1 MLCDDDEAAA
11 ADATRAFQDGLKT
24 LISAVSSS
32 VTAASALEKS
42 ADDLFAALARE
53 RAEIEE
59 ERCQL
64 ESLRAEVGDLPVSCL
79 PGSRSVE
86 DKLGLIHSTVRMQ
99 RTPMQGYM
107 PEGSLINPGCLPGRS
122 IHGTPVSSTVVLS
135 TQWQTLPSLDAPS
148 GTFSTMQAL
157 QYAEGIPMAAPVGY
171 APPGGSSQTKADG
184 VGGSPPSGVSGHAE
198 TMFLTTAEPSQ
209 SLSQSLDQHSGLL
222 SDLGPGS
229 DRKPDAPIDRQFA
242 GFPGEVGPLPP
253 FTRTLAPSVAEH
265 FLIHTPGSNNF
276 PHDISSVSSTR
287 AGWGGWNFPAVTPL
301 AGVPGGRREPSP
313 DEWQPRHSD
322 RSHLEKSHLEKSPM
336 RFSLPLGRR
345 SYAVLPPAAENDE
358 RPGHDMCGKAVDV
371 PPGWE
376 VLRTDADHFQDI
388 MGALCQ
394 RGWGTL
400 RLCARDARDPQG
412 GFASFATTLRRFQ
425 VPGTREASKGF
436 DVPGLEEHVLQA
448 VPGSAGRRF
457 KFSDK
462 LVSGRLVVVQADG
475 RRMS

>member
-1 MLCDDDEAAA
+1 MLCDDDEA

-24 LISAVSSS
+24 LMTAVISSM
-32 VTAASALEKS
+32 TAASALEKR
-42 ADDLFAALARE
+42 ADDFLAGLARD
-53 RAEIEE
+53 RAGIDE
-59 ERCQL
+59 ERRQL
-64 ESLRAEVGDLPVSCL
+64 EGLRAEVADLPVARL
-79 PGSRSVE
+79 PGNRNVE
-86 DKLGLIHSTVRMQ
+86 DTLGLIHSSVRMQ
-99 RTPMQGYM
+99 SSPIQGYRS
-107 PEGSLINPGCLPGRS
+107 ESGLINPGCLPGRS

-135 TQWQTLPSLDAPS
+135 TQWQTMPSLDAPS

-157 QYAEGIPMAAPVGY
+157 QYAEGYPVAAPVGY
-171 APPGGSSQTKADG
+171 SPPGGVAQTKADG
-184 VGGSPPSGVSGHAE
+184 RGSSPPPGNP
-198 TMFLTTAEPSQ
+198 TDTIFLTTAEPSQ
-209 SLSQSLDQHSGLL
+209 SLNQSLDQHSGLL

-229 DRKPDAPIDRQFA
+229 ERRPDAPVDRQFS
-242 GFPGEVGPLPP
+242 GFPGEVGPMPP

-265 FLIHTPGSNNF
+265 FLIHTPGSNTAF
-276 PHDISSVSSTR
+276 PHDITSVGSTR

-301 AGVPGGRREPSP
+301 ADVPGGRREPSP
-313 DEWQPRHSD
+313 DGWQPRQSD
-322 RSHLEKSHLEKSPM
+322 RSHLERSHVEKSPM

-400 RLCARDARDPQG
+400 RLCARDAKDPQG
-412 GFASFATTLRRFQ
+412 GFASYATTLRRFQ
-425 VPGTREASKGF
+425 VPGTREASKV

-462 LVSGRLVVVQADG
+462 LVSGRLVVVQVDG